1 MVLSAQQQGLG
12 GLLNDMSDWSLR
24 FDGVVPDW
32 APTPQTGRGY
42 WDSYNATASW
52 DEQASGGS

>member
-1 MVLSAQQQGLG
+1 MLSAQRQGPE

-32 APTPQTGRGY
+32 APSPQAGRGH
-42 WDSYNATASW
+42 WDSYNATVGL
-52 DEQASGGS
+52 DQKASGGS